1 MIAEFGTITVMSVLV
16 SGRAHEWYQNHIRN
30 HEKEWALRDIALS
43 IMNELFPPNIT
54 ELLREKFERAN
65 QGSHGLKEWH
75 QYFEKLASR
84 VAHITDTEK
93 RRRFWYGSAHYQTSI
108 LAQPSKVAQRVGN
121 PAMVRAQRATNE
133 MVVIKA
139 RQKCSRADLEP

>member
-1 MIAEFGTITVMSVLV
+1 
-16 SGRAHEWYQNHIRN
+16 
-30 HEKEWALRDIALS
+30 
-43 IMNELFPPNIT
+43 MNELFPPNIT

-93 RRRFWYGSAHYQTSI
+93 RRRFWYGSAHYLQEKWSELGMGPEVSETTVDGLLKAGLVFEWSRGWRQ
-108 LAQPSKVAQRVGN
+108 AETQRV
-121 PAMVRAQRATNE
+121 
-133 MVVIKA
+133 K
-139 RQKCSRADLEP
+139 SR